1 MDIWMVSLVLVVA
14 LVLFV
19 TEKIP
24 VALTAIGI
32 MVALVVCR
40 VLSPKEAVAGLAH
53 PAVVTVGSM
62 FLISKGLV
70 RTGSVEYIGRRI
82 ARLAGGNL
90 TLAMFSILSAVAVS
104 SAFINNT
111 PVVVLFIPVVMTIC
125 CEFNLSPAKF
135 LIPVSYASILAGTCT
150 LIGTSTN
157 IIVSDL
163 SAQYGLEPLS
173 FFELS
178 VVGVPVAVIGIL
190 FLLVAAPKLMPSLA
204 NPVCQI
210 QDDENRRYLAE
221 ITIPRGSDLVGKNP
235 ESIFKQKF
243 PTVTVLELIRYS
255 HVFHPGRDAVTVAAD
270 DILLVKGSV
279 NDLVGILDQE
289 VVELPSSEKG
299 LSFGV
304 AKNEPF
310 VVELILTPQST
321 MLGQRLIET
330 QLMKDPDIHVIAIK
344 RSNLHFTEKQV
355 RDVRLKNGDMILI
368 WSYSDKL
375 MTMRAATDYLIVE
388 DVYEEIVHKR
398 KTWIAMSIFAAMVAV
413 AAVGIADIMVC
424 ALAAAFLMVFT
435 GCLQMRDAYGALQ
448 GDILLLIA
456 GTIALGTAMEQTGTS
471 QLYAKTFLSFFSDLP
486 PGFVLGGMILLTSIG
501 TQLLSNNATAVLMVP
516 IAMSTAVGLG
526 VDPRPFLI
534 GICFG
539 ASACFA
545 SPIGYQTNLLVYAPG
560 GYRFSDYLKMGIPL
574 NLVVVV
580 LATIMIPVFWHF

>member
-1 MDIWMVSLVLVVA
+1 MDIWIVSLVLVVA

-32 MVALVVCR
+32 MVALVVCG
-40 VLSPKEAVAGLAH
+40 VLGPKEAVAGLAH

-82 ARLAGGNL
+82 ARLARGNL

-221 ITIPRGSDLVGKNP
+221 INIPRGSDLIGKNP
-235 ESIFKQKF
+235 ESIFNQRF

-304 AKNEPF
+304 AKNEPL
-310 VVELILTPQST
+310 VVELILTPQSS

-355 RDVRLKNGDMILI
+355 RDVRLKNGDMVLI
-368 WSYSDKL
+368 WCYSDKL
-375 MTMRAATDYLIVE
+375 MTMRTLTDYLIVE

-398 KTWIAMSIFAAMVAV
+398 KTWIAMSIFAAMVSV
-413 AAVGIADIMVC
+413 AAFGIADIMVC
-424 ALAAAFLMVFT
+424 ALAAAFLMVLT

-471 QLYAKTFLSFFSDLP
+471 QLYAETFLSFFSGLP
-486 PGFVLGGMILLTSIG
+486 PGFVLGGMVLLTSIG

-574 NLVVVV
+574 NLLVVI

>member
-1 MDIWMVSLVLVVA
+1 MDIWIVSILLVVA

-32 MVALVVCR
+32 MVSLVITR
-40 VLSPKEAVAGLAH
+40 VLEPKEAVAGLAH
-53 PAVVTVGSM
+53 PAVVTVGAM

-82 ARLAGGNL
+82 ARLAKGNL
-90 TLAMFSILSAVAVS
+90 TLAMLSILSAVAVA

-163 SAQYGLEPLS
+163 SAQYGLDPLS

-178 VVGVPVAVIGIL
+178 IVGLPIAVIGIL

-210 QDDENRRYLAE
+210 QDSEHRRYLAE
-221 ITIPRGSDLVGKNP
+221 IKIPRGSGLIDKQPGL
-235 ESIFKQKF
+235 IFNEKF
-243 PTVTVLELIRYS
+243 PTVLVLELIRYS
-255 HVFHPGRDAVTVAAD
+255 HIFHPDRDPVTVAAD

-279 NDLVGILDQE
+279 NDLVAILDQE
-289 VVELPSSEKG
+289 DVALPSSEKG

-304 AKNEPF
+304 AKNESL
-310 VVELILTPQST
+310 VVELIITPQSA

-330 QLMKDPDIHVIAIK
+330 QLMKDPDVHVIAIK

-355 RDVRLKNGDMILI
+355 RDVKIKNGDMILI
-368 WSYSDKL
+368 WCYGDKL
-375 MTMRAATDYLIVE
+375 TTMRNETDFLIIE

-398 KTWIAMSIFAAMVAV
+398 KTWIAMSVFAAMVV
-413 AAVGIADIMVC
+413 AASFGIADIMVC
-424 ALAAAFLMVFT
+424 ALAASFVMIFT
-435 GCLQMRDAYGALQ
+435 GCLQMRDAYRALQ

-471 QLYAKTFLSFFSDLP
+471 QLFAKTFLSLFSGMS

-516 IAMSTAVGLG
+516 IAISTAVGLG
-526 VDPRPFLI
+526 VDPRPFAI

-560 GYRFSDYLKMGIPL
+560 GYKFSDYLTMGIPL
-574 NLVVVV
+574 NFLVVISATV
-580 LATIMIPVFWHF
+580 LIPMVWPF

>member
-1 MDIWMVSLVLVVA
+1 MDIWIVSLVLVVA

-32 MVALVVCR
+32 MVALVVSR
-40 VLSPKEAVAGLAH
+40 ILDPKEAVAGLAH

-82 ARLAGGNL
+82 ARLARGNL

-163 SAQYGLEPLS
+163 SSQYGLAPLS

-204 NPVCQI
+204 NPVCRM
-210 QDDENRRYLAE
+210 QDNENRQYLAE
-221 ITIPRGSDLVGKNP
+221 INIPRGSDLIDKNP
-235 ESIFKQKF
+235 ESIFSQKF
-243 PTVTVLELIRYS
+243 PTVSVLELIRYS

-270 DILLVKGSV
+270 DILLLKGSV
-279 NDLVGILDQE
+279 NDLVGILDRE
-289 VVELPSSEKG
+289 MVELPSSEKG

-304 AKNEPF
+304 SKNEPL
-310 VVELILTPQST
+310 VVELILTPQSSL
-321 MLGQRLIET
+321 LGQRLIET
-330 QLMKDPDIHVIAIK
+330 QLMKDPDVHVIAIK
-344 RSNLHFTEKQV
+344 RSTLHFTEKQV

-368 WSYSDKL
+368 WCYSDKL
-375 MTMRAATDYLIVE
+375 MAMRAATDYLIVE

-398 KTWIAMSIFAAMVAV
+398 KTWVAMSIFAAMVA
-413 AAVGIADIMVC
+413 AAAFGIADIMVC

-471 QLYAKTFLSFFSDLP
+471 QLYANTFLSFFSGLS
-486 PGFVLGGMILLTSIG
+486 PGLVLGGMVLLTSIG

-574 NLVVVV
+574 NLLVVI

>member
-1 MDIWMVSLVLVVA
+1 MDIWIVSILLVVA

-32 MVALVVCR
+32 MVSLVITR
-40 VLSPKEAVAGLAH
+40 VLEPKEAVAGLAH
-53 PAVVTVGSM
+53 PAVVTVGAM

-82 ARLAGGNL
+82 ARLAKGNL
-90 TLAMFSILSAVAVS
+90 TLAMLSILSAVAVA

-163 SAQYGLEPLS
+163 SAQYGLDPLS

-178 VVGVPVAVIGIL
+178 IVGLPIAVIGIL

-210 QDDENRRYLAE
+210 QDSEHRRYLAE
-221 ITIPRGSDLVGKNP
+221 IKIPRGSGLIDKQPGL
-235 ESIFKQKF
+235 IFNEKF
-243 PTVTVLELIRYS
+243 PTVLVLELIRYS
-255 HVFHPGRDAVTVAAD
+255 HIFHPDRDPVTVAAD

-279 NDLVGILDQE
+279 NDLVAILDQE
-289 VVELPSSEKG
+289 DVALPSSEKG

-304 AKNEPF
+304 AKNESL
-310 VVELILTPQST
+310 VVELIITPQSA

-330 QLMKDPDIHVIAIK
+330 QLMKDPDVHVIAIK

-355 RDVRLKNGDMILI
+355 RDVKIKNGDMILI
-368 WSYSDKL
+368 WCYGDKL
-375 MTMRAATDYLIVE
+375 TTMRNETDFLIIE

-398 KTWIAMSIFAAMVAV
+398 KTWIAMSVFAAMVV
-413 AAVGIADIMVC
+413 AASFGIADIMVC
-424 ALAAAFLMVFT
+424 ALAASFVMIFT
-435 GCLQMRDAYGALQ
+435 GCLQMRDAYRALQ

-471 QLYAKTFLSFFSDLP
+471 QLFAKTFLSLFSGLS

-516 IAMSTAVGLG
+516 IAISTAVGLG
-526 VDPRPFLI
+526 VDPRPFAI

-560 GYRFSDYLKMGIPL
+560 GYKFSDYLTMGIPL
-574 NLVVVV
+574 NFLVVISATV
-580 LATIMIPVFWHF
+580 LIPMVWPF